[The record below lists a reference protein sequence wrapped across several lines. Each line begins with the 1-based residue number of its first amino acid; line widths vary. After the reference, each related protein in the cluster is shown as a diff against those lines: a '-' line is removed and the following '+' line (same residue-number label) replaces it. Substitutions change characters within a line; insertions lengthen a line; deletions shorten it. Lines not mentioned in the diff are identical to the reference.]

1 MQFAKDSFYMT
12 LAGRLGALNPGRTVT
27 IGGVTRPAVV
37 AEENECAR
45 VAPLPAEVFRL
56 RWGEARTVAGA
67 EGARRPLMKITCEIR
82 YRASGDASGM
92 RRGRA
97 LAALDLELLQMCTPR
112 HAPKS
117 DFTGEAEA
125 ALGSEVFWNGPEFLP
140 PSGKAG
146 ELERTARLTIFF
158 YPEVECS

>member
-1 MQFAKDSFYMT
+1 MQFAKDSFYMA
-12 LAGRLGALNPGRTVT
+12 LAGRLSALNPARTVT

-37 AEENECAR
+37 VEENECAS

-56 RWGEARTVAGA
+56 RWGEARVVAGA
-67 EGARRPLMKITCEIR
+67 EGARRPLMKIACEIR

-92 RRGRA
+92 KRGRA
-97 LAALDLELLQMCTPR
+97 LTALDLELLQMCRPR
-112 HAPKS
+112 HVPKT

-125 ALGSEVFWNGPEFLP
+125 ELGTEVFWNGPELLAP
-140 PSGKAG
+140 AGKAG

-158 YPEVECS
+158 YPEVDCS